1 MSAIRMISKIMSGV
15 FAATLVFGVFPVLAG
30 DAWTLPSLTKEPPLS
45 SSGKFAPFTYKA
57 IDSSEVTKKW
67 NICFNVIHA
76 ADPAFVGYLYGAI
89 SQAERLGVKLT
100 VTSAGGYGNLDKQ
113 ISQVEDCV
121 TQGADAIALMSIS
134 PEGNNPTIDS
144 IRKKGVIVVDAGNGT
159 TADVDGR
166 VVADWYYIG
175 RYTGDWLADKH
186 PKGSGIVKI
195 VFLPGP
201 PGVNWVEVTVNG
213 IKDAIAD
220 SDIELAKVMYGQN
233 NQPVQMKLVE
243 DALLTYP
250 DIDYIVGGPSAIE
263 PAMVVLREK
272 GRKDIKL
279 VTAWSSPGVEEEVR
293 RGNVLVTVS
302 ERGPMIFGMAI
313 DMAVQLLEQKA
324 SNRTPSSVDA
334 APTFVTIDQANV
346 NSYDRSTAFAP
357 KGWKPKFT
365 VE

>member
-186 PKGSGIVKI
+186 PKGSGKVKI

-233 NQPVQMKLVE
+233 KSACSDEAGGGRSADLSRYRLHCRWTFGHR
-243 DALLTYP
+243 ARH
-250 DIDYIVGGPSAIE
+250 GGPA
-263 PAMVVLREK
+263 
-272 GRKDIKL
+272 
-279 VTAWSSPGVEEEVR
+279 
-293 RGNVLVTVS
+293 
-302 ERGPMIFGMAI
+302 
-313 DMAVQLLEQKA
+313 
-324 SNRTPSSVDA
+324 
-334 APTFVTIDQANV
+334 
-346 NSYDRSTAFAP
+346 
-357 KGWKPKFT
+357 
-365 VE
+365 